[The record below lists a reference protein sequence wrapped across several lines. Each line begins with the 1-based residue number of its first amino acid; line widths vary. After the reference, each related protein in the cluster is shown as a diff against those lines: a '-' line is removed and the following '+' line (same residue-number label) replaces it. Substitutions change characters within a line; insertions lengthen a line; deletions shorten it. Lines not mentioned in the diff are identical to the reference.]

1 MQAEQSLK
9 ALPNKVGD
17 DEGEEEEEEKEE

>member
-9 ALPNKVGD
+9 ALPNKVSD